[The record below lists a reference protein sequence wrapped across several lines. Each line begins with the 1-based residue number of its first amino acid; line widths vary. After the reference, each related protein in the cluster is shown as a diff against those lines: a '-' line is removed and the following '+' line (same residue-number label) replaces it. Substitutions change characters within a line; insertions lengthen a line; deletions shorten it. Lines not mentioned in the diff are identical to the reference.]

1 MKKERKSS
9 KKCLMVNSM
18 RQILRRVKRMLRILG
33 AIILLIYYRIKYIG
47 KSKGI
52 AQIVESFN
60 SGGLEQ
66 VAANIYKT
74 YEQNNTKSFVIC
86 LSNNVGPMCQQLKSP
101 AHLRI
106 VYYDLASM
114 IKFCAKNNIN
124 TLIFHFTTYH
134 MIFFKLLGF
143 KNYYIIHNTYLW
155 YTKSEWKKLKIK
167 LKFTKGIIAVSEWCK
182 DYFIRKTGIENIKV
196 ILNGIDFD
204 NLNNSETSSIN
215 RQNLKIKDDEIVC
228 LTIGSYTDGKHQM
241 ALIGIAEE
249 VLKENKK
256 IKFVSAGP
264 ILNKKLY
271 KLFLKNL
278 EKSKAKNN
286 IIVLNYIPQEEI
298 GDFINKVCD
307 IYLQPSIHEAGVP
320 LTVMEALLKGKPVI
334 MTDFKI
340 KETFPNSERIVG
352 VTPPYK
358 DILQLT
364 VKDVEKM
371 TKQVHDR
378 STKGFAENILDI
390 AANID
395 NYKTNFQI
403 KDYQFLSKEEMG
415 KKYLKFIKV
424 NKK

>member
-1 MKKERKSS
+1 
-9 KKCLMVNSM
+9 
-18 RQILRRVKRMLRILG
+18 
-33 AIILLIYYRIKYIG
+33 
-47 KSKGI
+47 
-52 AQIVESFN
+52 
-60 SGGLEQ
+60 
-66 VAANIYKT
+66 
-74 YEQNNTKSFVIC
+74 
-86 LSNNVGPMCQQLKSP
+86 
-101 AHLRI
+101 
-106 VYYDLASM
+106 
-114 IKFCAKNNIN
+114 
-124 TLIFHFTTYH
+124 
-134 MIFFKLLGF
+134 
-143 KNYYIIHNTYLW
+143 
-155 YTKSEWKKLKIK
+155 
-167 LKFTKGIIAVSEWCK
+167 
-182 DYFIRKTGIENIKV
+182 
-196 ILNGIDFD
+196 
-204 NLNNSETSSIN
+204 
-215 RQNLKIKDDEIVC
+215 
-228 LTIGSYTDGKHQM
+228 M

-378 STKGFAENILDI
+378 STKEFAENILDI